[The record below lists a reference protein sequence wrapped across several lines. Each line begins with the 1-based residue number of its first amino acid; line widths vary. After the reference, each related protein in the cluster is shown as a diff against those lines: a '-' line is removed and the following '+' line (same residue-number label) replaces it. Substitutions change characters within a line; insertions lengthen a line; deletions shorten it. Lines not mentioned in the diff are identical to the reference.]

1 MYSFPAPCGSEPDHS
16 WAFSLNGATRTRIIG
31 GTQDGMMG
39 TSHFCG
45 VQVHENGPDECSGQ
59 GIDYTDNLTP
69 AEAAACRADIL
80 KWAAD
85 QGGVCN

>member
-1 MYSFPAPCGSEPDHS
+1 
-16 WAFSLNGATRTRIIG
+16 LNGSTLTRIIG
-31 GTQDGMMG
+31 GTDDGMFG
-39 TSHFCG
+39 LEHFCG
-45 VQVHENGPDECSGQ
+45 VQVHDPASCGGQ
-59 GIDYTDNLTP
+59 GIDYTSNLTP